1 MFGLVE
7 FLGCRELLLLKLLL
21 FQIVTQKASIC
32 MWFIE
37 MKWYNT
43 CTWDKAEHCGI
54 NMIMLQQEVDVE
66 INL

>member
-7 FLGCRELLLLKLLL
+7 FLGCRKLLLLKLLL
-21 FQIVTQKASIC
+21 FQIVTQKAYIC
-32 MWFIE
+32 MGLIE

-43 CTWDKAEHCGI
+43 CTWKKAEHCGI
-54 NMIMLQQEVDVE
+54 NMRMLQQEVDTE